1 MKGTGPHPYCF
12 RSFSPSVLAA
22 LASIEMMPFALIGT
36 YLPAVDLL
44 RIFPSDEYRFRA
56 GSRTG
61 PTPLRYASVTNTW
74 LRHGRSHLAAVC
86 LSGTGHMTVLAN
98 ARKRKQRSLG
108 LLFSEVFPLATTREI
123 PKCLSIHRSVRFA
136 LQGAVGLTIN

>member
-22 LASIEMMPFALIGT
+22 LASIEMMPFALIET

-56 GSRTG
+56 GSRMG
-61 PTPLRYASVTNTW
+61 PNCPSATP
-74 LRHGRSHLAAVC
+74 RSEHLASTWQISPCCRVSHWHRQHDGLGECQEKENSAH
-86 LSGTGHMTVLAN
+86 SGFYSQRCSRLQQLGKSLNASLFTGAYDLH
-98 ARKRKQRSLG
+98 
-108 LLFSEVFPLATTREI
+108 
-123 PKCLSIHRSVRFA
+123 PKVPW
-136 LQGAVGLTIN
+136 G